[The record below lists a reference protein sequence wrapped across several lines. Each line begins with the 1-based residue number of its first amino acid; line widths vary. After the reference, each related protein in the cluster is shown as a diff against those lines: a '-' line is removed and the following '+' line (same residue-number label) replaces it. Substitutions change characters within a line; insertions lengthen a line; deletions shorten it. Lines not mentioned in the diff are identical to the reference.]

1 MAIGA
6 FIPLVFFVVILGSVG
21 VRLVALWQ
29 RTRQIPE
36 LALGAGLLI
45 VSLSMPLSA
54 VGRLPVTAMEP
65 FGRACF
71 AAGLFA
77 VALGISLTVYFNYYV
92 FRRGSGWARV
102 LLLAISSL
110 LFAAVAYM
118 SVENFQGESIDA
130 IKQAMRPGTITL
142 LATLMLC
149 FEWAGVE
156 SLLCHAAQ
164 RRQMALGLGDPVVAN
179 RFWLWGVASV
189 TSSFLLLV
197 LVACVM
203 TGMTIVREPAPLMA
217 MAATG
222 SIMSAS
228 WYLAFFAPERY
239 LRFIRE
245 RAPVS

>member
-21 VRLVALWQ
+21 VRLVALWH
-29 RTRQIPE
+29 RTRQTPE

-54 VGRLPVTAMEP
+54 VGRLPATAMEP
-65 FGRACF
+65 IGRACF

-118 SVENFQGESIDA
+118 SIVQVPRTAPLPARGRLP
-130 IKQAMRPGTITL
+130 Q
-142 LATLMLC
+142 
-149 FEWAGVE
+149 
-156 SLLCHAAQ
+156 Q
-164 RRQMALGLGDPVVAN
+164 RRS
-179 RFWLWGVASV
+179 R
-189 TSSFLLLV
+189 TRV
-197 LVACVM
+197 L
-203 TGMTIVREPAPLMA
+203 R
-217 MAATG
+217 AATRLP
-222 SIMSAS
+222 A
-228 WYLAFFAPERY
+228 
-239 LRFIRE
+239 
-245 RAPVS
+245 